1 MHGDMHVRFGGRHGE
16 TYRRKA
22 ARRPMPSLRKDEI
35 VLPEKSQFLSGAAF
49 YGTALHEMTHSTGA
63 DSRLGRFKNGNGS
76 FGSREYAREEL
87 VAELGSALV
96 AQRHGISKNI
106 KEESAAYLKSWLS
119 ELKESPDYIKTT
131 LLDVK
136 RASAMITS
144 QIDRINEKLNNG
156 IGEETAVEEREL
168 EPVLQE
174 EETVHYGRGR

>member
-1 MHGDMHVRFGGRHGE
+1 M
-16 TYRRKA
+16 
-22 ARRPMPSLRKDEI
+22 
-35 VLPEKSQFLSGAAF
+35 
-49 YGTALHEMTHSTGA
+49 
-63 DSRLGRFKNGNGS
+63 
-76 FGSREYAREEL
+76 

-174 EETVHYGRGR
+174 EETVRYGRGR

>member
-1 MHGDMHVRFGGRHGE
+1 
-16 TYRRKA
+16 
-22 ARRPMPSLRKDEI
+22 
-35 VLPEKSQFLSGAAF
+35 
-49 YGTALHEMTHSTGA
+49 MTHSTGA
-63 DSRLGRFKNGNGS
+63 DGRLGRFKNGNGS
-76 FGSREYAREEL
+76 FGSREYAREEF

-156 IGEETAVEEREL
+156 IGADTTVEKREL
-168 EPVLQE
+168 EPLLQE
-174 EETVHYGRGR
+174 EETVRYGRGR